1 MNMKQAWFAGW
12 RHVFKLDP
20 EKEITDE
27 VLDAICNSG
36 TDAIIVGGS
45 SGITFEN
52 TVELMSRIRRY
63 ELDCALEVTTMDGA
77 VPGFDGY
84 FVPLVL
90 NTDRSEW
97 ITGHQ
102 TEGLKQ
108 YGSFIP
114 WEETAAQGYIIL
126 NGDATAARVSGAKT
140 DIGQEDVIA
149 HVRMADRLMRL
160 PVVYIEYSGRFG
172 DMTLVKRVKDLTA
185 QAQLF
190 YGGGIDSAEKA
201 RQAALAADTVIVG
214 NIVYTDLQAALSTVA
229 AVKEVPISAIS

>member
-1 MNMKQAWFAGW
+1 MKEAWFAGW
-12 RHVFKLDP
+12 RHAFKLDP
-20 EKEITDE
+20 EKEISDE
-27 VLDAICNSG
+27 ALEAICNSG

-90 NTDRSEW
+90 NTERSEW

-102 TEGLKQ
+102 TEGLRQ
-108 YGSFIP
+108 YGTFIP

-126 NGDATAARVSGAKT
+126 NGDATAAQLSGAKT
-140 DIGQEDVIA
+140 EIGHEDVIA

-160 PVVYIEYSGRFG
+160 PVVYLEYSGKFG
-172 DMTLVKRVKDLTA
+172 DMSLVKRAKDLIN

-190 YGGGIDSAEKA
+190 YGGGIDSADKA
-201 RQAALAADTVIVG
+201 RQAALAAHTVVVG
-214 NIVYTDLQAALSTVA
+214 NIIYTDLKAALSTVA
-229 AVKEVPISAIS
+229 AVKEAVIS